1 MRREAGA
8 SLKYGKVIHRF
19 PVHGKMAAYQVWS
32 GTVISARH
40 TLQTAALNDT
50 MEKPKKLGKYQI
62 TRELGRGAM
71 GVVYEAFDPQI
82 ERTVA
87 IKTILKSSVD
97 KSETEEA
104 FSRFRREAR
113 AAGRLS
119 HPKIVAIYE
128 YGEDDDMAF
137 IVMELIRGKELKDYF
152 DREDSFSLND
162 GIRIVLQILDA
173 LDYSHTHGVVH
184 RDIKP
189 ANILIT
195 RDGKIKIADF
205 GIAKID
211 SSLLTQAGAV
221 MGTPTYMPPEQ
232 FMGTEVDQRADIYST
247 GVILYQFLTGLR
259 PFTGGVIS
267 VMHQV
272 INQEPIPPS
281 QINPNVPVQLDEVV
295 KKAMAKKPEDR
306 YQNVA
311 EFMAALK
318 LASLSLPDSQE
329 SGVKPNSALN
339 REYGPEGTIKLAD
352 RTLTTEV
359 RRKHDIESWQRI
371 TNSRDPADFQRYL
384 DDYPDGEF
392 TELARRRHAALT
404 EATAQALRQ
413 QEARIRAEKEERKR
427 KKAELQAAA
436 ERAQEEARTQAEAEA
451 RRQQEA
457 AEKERWARKIA
468 EIKDDAEKAKAI
480 EAAKREQEALEQAK
494 RAQELSASLSR
505 RNHQFVEV
513 LSKREAAVDAE
524 RRMLK
529 EHKKKLEDEVRRKQ
543 EAKKKLLSRKEAIET
558 QINTAAEVNIQQE
571 TELAQRNK
579 ELEEARLRIEAAER
593 RRKEAEARAA
603 QAHKHNRRMILTA
616 VSVLSALAL
625 GGLIL
630 FLS

>member
-1 MRREAGA
+1 
-8 SLKYGKVIHRF
+8 
-19 PVHGKMAAYQVWS
+19 
-32 GTVISARH
+32 
-40 TLQTAALNDT
+40 

-152 DREDSFSLND
+152 DREDHFSLHD

-232 FMGTEVDQRADIYST
+232 FMGAEVDQRADIYST

-281 QINPNVPVQLDEVV
+281 LINPNVPEQLDEVV

-318 LASLSLPDSQE
+318 LASLSLPDDRE
-329 SGVKPNSALN
+329 NGGGKPNSALN

-404 EATAQALRQ
+404 EATAQALLQ

-436 ERAQEEARTQAEAEA
+436 ERAQAEARTQAEAEA

-480 EAAKREQEALEQAK
+480 EAAKREQDALEQAK
-494 RAQELSASLSR
+494 RAQELSASLSK

-529 EHKKKLEDEVRRKQ
+529 EHKKKLEEEVRRKQ
-543 EAKKKLLSRKEAIET
+543 EAKKKLISRKEAIET
-558 QINTAAEVNIQQE
+558 QINTAAEVNLQQE
-571 TELAQRNK
+571 TELAKRDK

-593 RRKEAEARAA
+593 RRKEAEAHAA
-603 QAHKHNRRMILTA
+603 LAHKRNLRMVITA

>member
-1 MRREAGA
+1 
-8 SLKYGKVIHRF
+8 
-19 PVHGKMAAYQVWS
+19 
-32 GTVISARH
+32 
-40 TLQTAALNDT
+40 LQTAALNDT

-71 GVVYEAFDPQI
+71 GVVYEAFDPLI

-137 IVMELIRGKELKDYF
+137 IVMELIRGKELKEYF
-152 DREDSFSLND
+152 DREDSFGLDD

-232 FMGTEVDQRADIYST
+232 FMGAEVDRRADIYST

-281 QINPNVPVQLDEVV
+281 QINPNVPEQLDEVV

-318 LASLSLPDSQE
+318 LASLSLPDDRE
-329 SGVKPNSALN
+329 TGGGKPNSALN
-339 REYGPEGTIKLAD
+339 QAYGPEGTIRLAD
-352 RTLTTEV
+352 RTVTTEV

-404 EATAQALRQ
+404 EATAKALLQ

-427 KKAELQAAA
+427 KKAELQTAA
-436 ERAQEEARTQAEAEA
+436 ERAQAEARTQAEAEA

-494 RAQELSASLSR
+494 RAQELSASLSK

-529 EHKKKLEDEVRRKQ
+529 EHKKKLEEEVQRKQ
-543 EAKKKLLSRKEAIET
+543 QAKKKLLSRKEAIET
-558 QINTAAEVNIQQE
+558 QINAAAEVNLQQE
-571 TELAQRNK
+571 TELAKRDK
-579 ELEEARLRIEAAER
+579 ELEEARQHIEATER

-603 QAHKHNRRMILTA
+603 LAHKRNRRMALAAVGIL
-616 VSVLSALAL
+616 SVLLLGALL
-625 GGLIL
+625 LL
-630 FLS
+630 LSSPR